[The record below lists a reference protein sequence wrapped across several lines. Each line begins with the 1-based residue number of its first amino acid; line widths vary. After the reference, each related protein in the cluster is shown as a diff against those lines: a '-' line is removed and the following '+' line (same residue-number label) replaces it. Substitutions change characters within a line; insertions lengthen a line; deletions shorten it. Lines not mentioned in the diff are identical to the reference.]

1 MIVFKKNYHNT
12 LRFRVL
18 NVVFPPLIYVYK
30 MGTSVARLR
39 ADDGITVPSD
49 IQFLYPSTI
58 QLNKVDLNLQNR
70 KASTQTSVIHV
81 DSFFL

>member
-1 MIVFKKNYHNT
+1 M
-12 LRFRVL
+12 
-18 NVVFPPLIYVYK
+18 
-30 MGTSVARLR
+30 ARLR

-81 DSFFL
+81 DSFFFITSHTALRRFKGVKTYRNLLRGPRLGHI

>member
-1 MIVFKKNYHNT
+1 M
-12 LRFRVL
+12 
-18 NVVFPPLIYVYK
+18 
-30 MGTSVARLR
+30 ARLR

-81 DSFFL
+81 DSFFFL

>member
-1 MIVFKKNYHNT
+1 M
-12 LRFRVL
+12 
-18 NVVFPPLIYVYK
+18 
-30 MGTSVARLR
+30 ARLR

-81 DSFFL
+81 DSFFFYNLPHSNAMVQRSENL